1 MKQIAY
7 QKGLMDLCIK
17 RERTSEIEML
27 KKLIEAETVSTTKS
41 ATQARDKFSEE
52 ITAEVKAEKKRNTLL
67 HQEPGKIKV

>member
-27 KKLIEAETVSTTKS
+27 KKLIEAETLSTTKS
-41 ATQARDKFSEE
+41 ATQARDKFSE
-52 ITAEVKAEKKRNTLL
+52 ITAKVKAEKKRNTLL